1 MAHESIFTQAAE
13 ALCGAAPHPECVVAT
28 FAQLPPAALMLML
41 APFLLGSSALPL
53 AGRPIPMFH
62 GILTGWP
69 WAGAWIC
76 LTLLTSISYAAHLV
90 VDRVL
95 STGEDVPGPGP
106 WLWPIAG
113 ALAMALNAAVVWR
126 QASARAGVP
135 DYIVWWWIAS
145 FAVAL
150 ASALVGVAPSSAGD
164 TATVEQIL
172 AVARAALFAPLAVV
186 GALNVFSRCRI
197 SDTVDCFGLL
207 IGMQP
212 RSRKAQPAPA
222 AGAGSA
228 LMSGSDPAAAALS
241 PHRAAA
247 SAPSPKSR
255 AALSAGGYGT
265 LAADDHTGSDSAAG
279 PRASHDDATSGKLSS
294 EYRTDYRP
302 DDPRSEVFGPAALS
316 GKHAIGGKPAAPAA
330 TASAG
335 DKADAAPSVSKE
347 EAEAAAAARAAE
359 AAAAWRGLSPEESA
373 GLCSRLVF
381 FWMQPVLVRGWAQPL
396 DGADVPPLGRA
407 DRARFVGGAFAQEW
421 DRQVETARKA
431 RTEAKVSPEAA
442 MADPDWDAEAAERST
457 AVKPKSA
464 AETAAAA
471 AAAPICC
478 GCRWWGGLLWKAV
491 SCVSAT
497 GGCLT
502 GGARCCRFLVCGRI
516 RGAPYRPSLPL
527 ALARAYGPML
537 YQALAFKLVYDLLQ
551 FAGPALLN
559 AVVLYLT
566 DVAKGAEGASAGVGY
581 GYVGLMA
588 ASAVTQTIV
597 LHQYFIRVFRV
608 GLRLRTA
615 VTGAVFR
622 KALRLSVSARQ
633 RRTVGQIVN
642 IMSTDANRMRDLTT
656 YLVMLE
662 SGPLQIALSVAFL
675 WQQIGAA
682 VLVGVAVMLLFIPLN
697 LAIARLQKRLQK
709 ELMGVKDK
717 RVNSTSE
724 AIGAAK
730 LIKLNAWEE
739 RIVGRIEETRA
750 AEIAKLWTYMLVRNV
765 STMLWVGLPLI
776 VSLVSFATFV
786 WTGGQ
791 LTAAKA
797 FTSLS
802 LFGILRFPLAMFPS
816 VINNCIEAL
825 VSVERI
831 ESFLSAGEVE
841 EGCCARV
848 DTLGL
853 GTGSG
858 DADPRAGEHRATSS
872 LPAVEL
878 KDASFSWSLAEV
890 TPTAAAGAGA
900 GAGGGSAGAQAA
912 ATGAYQAVP
921 DGPDS
926 KTPAPAPSPARGG
939 NGAAPGRA
947 VLSGVSLEV
956 SRGELL
962 AVVGRVGSG
971 KTSLLHGMLG
981 ELHRINGSA
990 TIRGSVAFVSQSP
1003 FILNDTLQNNI
1014 LFGRPMIRSRY
1025 NMCLRVCQLEHDLKE
1040 LPGGDQCEIGE
1051 RGINLS
1057 GGTRARV
1064 SLARGVYADCDTY
1077 LLDDPLSAVD
1087 AHVGNR
1093 IFSDCICGTLSG
1105 RTRVLVT
1112 HGVPYMRRSDRVAVI
1127 SSGRLVQLD
1136 TYRALAH
1143 GESAGGE
1150 GLAAILASYADE
1162 EARMAAATAEEGS
1175 AAAEGT
1181 ASAPGA
1187 DAGSSGPSPA
1197 AATSVGGTGGDDDDE
1212 LVDILD
1218 DEDGEEEE
1226 AELARLASPGAGTLD
1241 APLASSAAG
1250 GNAGAAAAAAG
1261 AGSSPSD
1268 SLLPASGS
1276 VPAADE
1282 GNGGKGGVATEAA
1295 RKIEGKLIG
1304 REQIGR
1310 GTVRLS
1316 VLGSYINAM
1325 GGWGY
1330 AVLLVALFAL
1340 SQGSQVLVNW
1350 WLSYWSSAVQNMT
1363 PEQAKAANEDYLAVY
1378 AGLAVLSFLIVTIL
1392 RVDVALMGVTAAK
1405 KLHNSMLKQVPWA
1418 PQSFFD
1424 TTPAGRILNRF
1435 SGDVYTVDETLMPT
1449 LASLL
1454 VQVFSVVGTI
1464 AVIASAT
1471 PLFLTLLLPLSLVYA
1486 YTQRY
1491 YVSTSRELQRLNSA
1505 SRSPI
1510 FAQFSEALA
1519 GAVTI
1524 RAYADQ
1530 PRFRRLSDALVDT
1543 NQSAYFAGVSANRWL
1558 AVRLELVGAFITT
1571 GAALFAVLARDSVDP
1586 SVAGLSISYALSITQ
1601 TLNWTVRMMS
1611 DAETQIV
1618 AVERIEEFA
1627 NLETEPRDDG
1637 QDTESVRRRN
1647 ADETRLAAWP
1657 SKGAVTLRDL
1667 RLSYRKG
1674 TPEVLHGVNLDVE
1687 GGHKVGIVGRT
1698 GAGKSSLVSA
1708 LFRLADAQSGLVAI
1722 DGVDITDIPLRIL
1735 RSRVAIIPQEAVLLV
1750 GTIRSNLDPMGEHDD
1765 AAVLASL
1772 EQVGVADQL
1781 RERAEAPTAP
1791 SPAASSS
1798 ASAAAGLAGTFAA
1811 AGPDAASILDI
1822 KVSEGGE
1829 NFSAGT
1835 RQLLC
1840 VARALL
1846 RRCKVV
1852 VMDEAS
1858 SAMDAA
1864 TDSSLQRTMRTE
1876 FGGVTVL
1883 TIAHRLHTIIDS
1895 DRVVVMDKGRV
1906 AEHGAPRT
1914 LLDEAD
1920 SSFASLVRE
1929 SMRADEA

>member
-1 MAHESIFTQAAE
+1 MI
-13 ALCGAAPHPECVVAT
+13 V
-28 FAQLPPAALMLML
+28 L
-41 APFLLGSSALPL
+41 APFLLGSTAPPL

-69 WAGAWIC
+69 WAGVWIC
-76 LTLLTSISYAAHLV
+76 LTLLSSVSYAAHLV
-90 VDRVL
+90 VAREL
-95 STGEDVPGPGP
+95 GTGEEMPGPGP

-126 QASARAGVP
+126 QATLRAGIP
-135 DYIVWWWIAS
+135 DYIVWWWIVS
-145 FAVAL
+145 FSVCL
-150 ASALVGVAPSSAGD
+150 ASAIVGVTPAKSGD
-164 TATVEQIL
+164 AASTEQIL
-172 AVARAALFAPLAVV
+172 AVTRAALFGPLALVA
-186 GALNVFSRCRI
+186 GINVLSRCRL

-212 RSRKAQPAPA
+212 RTRKAPPALATTGAAVVSGSGSASTPLR
-222 AGAGSA
+222 AGAAAHPSA
-228 LMSGSDPAAAALS
+228 A
-241 PHRAAA
+241 
-247 SAPSPKSR
+247 SPKSR
-255 AALSAGGYGT
+255 AVLANGGYGT
-265 LAADDHTGSDSAAG
+265 LAADDHDTSASTPAALLG
-279 PRASHDDATSGKLSS
+279 HEDAPLGKLSS
-294 EYRTDYRP
+294 EYSTDYRP
-302 DDPRSEVFGPAALS
+302 DDPRSEIFGPAALS

-330 TASAG
+330 
-335 DKADAAPSVSKE
+335 DAAADTAAPALSDE
-347 EAEAAAAARAAE
+347 ELEAAAAERAAE

-396 DGADVPPLGRA
+396 DGADVPPLARA
-407 DRARFVGGAFAQEW
+407 DRARFVGGSFAQEW

-431 RTEAKVSPEAA
+431 RAEAKLSPQAA
-442 MADPDWDAEAAERST
+442 KADPAWDAEAAERS
-457 AVKPKSA
+457 AAPKAASA
-464 AETAAAA
+464 ADAAM
-471 AAAPICC
+471 APATC
-478 GCRWWGGLLWKAV
+478 GWRWWGSILWKAV
-491 SCVSAT
+491 SCVTAT
-497 GGCLT
+497 GGCLS
-502 GGARCCRFLVCGRI
+502 GGARCCRFLICGRI
-516 RGAPYRPSLPL
+516 RGAPYRPSLPV

-559 AVVLYLT
+559 SVVVYLT
-566 DVAKGAEGASAGVGY
+566 DVAKGAEGASAGVGF

-682 VLVGVAVMLLFIPLN
+682 VLVGVAVMVLFIPLN

-709 ELMGVKDK
+709 ELMVVKDK

-739 RIVGRIEETRA
+739 RIVGRIEETRSK
-750 AEIAKLWTYMLVRNV
+750 EVGKLWTYMLVRNI
-765 STMLWVGLPLI
+765 SSMLWVGLPLI

-831 ESFLSAGEVE
+831 ESFLGAGEVE

-858 DADPRAGEHRATSS
+858 DVDPRAAEHRATSA

-878 KDASFSWSLAEV
+878 RDASFSWSLAEV
-890 TPTAAAGAGA
+890 PDAPAAAAGK
-900 GAGGGSAGAQAA
+900 GSASAQAA

-921 DGPDS
+921 DGPGVDG
-926 KTPAPAPSPARGG
+926 TALRTSPDQAG
-939 NGAAPGRA
+939 GAAPGRA
-947 VLSGVSLEV
+947 VLAGVSLEV
-956 SRGELL
+956 KRGELL
-962 AVVGRVGSG
+962 TVVGRVGSG

-981 ELHRINGSA
+981 ELHRISGSA

-1014 LFGRPMIRSRY
+1014 LFGRPMNRARY
-1025 NMCLRVCQLEHDLKE
+1025 SLCLRVCQLEQDLKE

-1093 IFSDCICGTLSG
+1093 IFTDCICGTLSG

-1127 SSGRLVQLD
+1127 SAGRLVQLD

-1162 EARMAAATAEEGS
+1162 EARMAAATADDGGATAAGAGS
-1175 AAAEGT
+1175 ASGSE
-1181 ASAPGA
+1181 
-1187 DAGSSGPSPA
+1187 AGSSDSGA
-1197 AATSVGGTGGDDDDE
+1197 AAAAGGATAGDDDD

-1218 DEDGEEEE
+1218 EDEGDEEE
-1226 AELARLASPGAGTLD
+1226 AELARLASPGAVAPD
-1241 APLASSAAG
+1241 ASATGAAG
-1250 GNAGAAAAAAG
+1250 ASAAAAG
-1261 AGSSPSD
+1261 TAPSQAD
-1268 SLLPASGS
+1268 ALLGPRGTAPA
-1276 VPAADE
+1276 PAE
-1282 GNGGKGGVATEAA
+1282 GKGGKGGVATEAA
-1295 RKIEGKLIG
+1295 RKVEGKLIG
-1304 REQIGR
+1304 REKIGR

-1316 VLGSYINAM
+1316 VLGSYIKAM

-1330 AVLLVALFAL
+1330 AILLVSLFAL

-1350 WLSYWSSAVQNMT
+1350 WLSHWSSSVQGM
-1363 PEQAKAANEDYLAVY
+1363 PAEQAKAANQDYLAGY
-1378 AGLAVLSFLIVTIL
+1378 AGLSALSFLIVLVL

-1405 KLHNSMLKQVPWA
+1405 KLHDSMLKQVPWA

-1454 VQVFSVVGTI
+1454 LQVFSVVGTI

-1510 FAQFSEALA
+1510 FAQFSEALS

-1558 AVRLELVGAFITT
+1558 AVRLELVGALITT

-1618 AVERIEEFA
+1618 AVERIEEYA
-1627 NLETEPRDDG
+1627 ELETEPRDDG
-1637 QDTESVRRRN
+1637 KDAESIRQRLE
-1647 ADETRLAAWP
+1647 AESRLATWP
-1657 SKGAVTLRDL
+1657 SRGAVTLRDL

-1722 DGVDITDIPLRIL
+1722 DGVDITSIPLRIL
-1735 RSRVAIIPQEAVLLV
+1735 RSRVAIIPQEAILLV
-1750 GTIRSNLDPMGEHDD
+1750 GTIRSNLDPLGEHADS
-1765 AAVLASL
+1765 AVLASL

-1781 RERAEAPTAP
+1781 RERAESPADAASAGSKDAP
-1791 SPAASSS
+1791 S
-1798 ASAAAGLAGTFAA
+1798 LAGSARVPP
-1811 AGPDAASILDI
+1811 GVVEGAASILDI

-1864 TDSSLQRTMRTE
+1864 TDSSLQHTMRTE

-1906 AEHGAPRT
+1906 AEHGAPRA
-1914 LLDEAD
+1914 LLDDAE
-1920 SSFASLVRE
+1920 SSFSSLVRE
-1929 SMRADEA
+1929 SMRAGEA